1 MALGKLGGQAR
12 VSDRAFDA
20 LYTAIIHGD
29 LEAGSRLQVRD
40 LAESLG
46 TSMMPVREALNRLEE
61 FGLVETLPYRGAV
74 VKTFSQGE
82 LLEIY
87 SVRTLLE
94 SQAVKLGI
102 GQCDGVCVK
111 ELEEKLQQIQQ
122 ALDAQDPA
130 GFLDAEEAMLTC
142 VFERAG
148 NQTLMS
154 FIRTLWARSRYYK
167 MVGVKDVFETGNVA
181 LLYDEAAQFVAGAT
195 TQDENMALDAL
206 NAHPRNEARISDNR
220 EIGGVSHG
228 RLVL

>member
-111 ELEEKLQQIQQ
+111 QLEEKLQQIQQ

-167 MVGVKDVFETGNVA
+167 MVGVRDVFETGNVA

-206 NAHPRNEARISDNR
+206 LTALKRAEAGIRA
-220 EIGGVSHG
+220 ELG
-228 RLVL
+228 

>member
-167 MVGVKDVFETGNVA
+167 MVGVKDLFETGNVA

-206 NAHPRNEARISDNR
+206 LTALKRAEDGIRA
-220 EIGGVSHG
+220 ELG
-228 RLVL
+228 

>member
-20 LYTAIIHGD
+20 LYTAIIHSD

-122 ALDAQDPA
+122 ALDAQDPT

-148 NQTLMS
+148 NQTLMN

-167 MVGVKDVFETGNVA
+167 MVGVKDLFETGNVA

-206 NAHPRNEARISDNR
+206 LSALKRAEDGIRA
-220 EIGGVSHG
+220 ELG
-228 RLVL
+228 

>member
-12 VSDRAFDA
+12 VSDRAFDV

-87 SVRTLLE
+87 TVRTLLE

-167 MVGVKDVFETGNVA
+167 MVGVKDVFETGNIA

-195 TQDENMALDAL
+195 AQDEEMALDAL
-206 NAHPRNEARISDNR
+206 LTALKRAEDGIRA
-220 EIGGVSHG
+220 ELG
-228 RLVL
+228 

>member
-1 MALGKLGGQAR
+1 M
-12 VSDRAFDA
+12 
-20 LYTAIIHGD
+20 
-29 LEAGSRLQVRD
+29 
-40 LAESLG
+40 
-46 TSMMPVREALNRLEE
+46 
-61 FGLVETLPYRGAV
+61 
-74 VKTFSQGE
+74 
-82 LLEIY
+82 
-87 SVRTLLE
+87 
-94 SQAVKLGI
+94 
-102 GQCDGVCVK
+102 CVK

-220 EIGGVSHG
+220 EICGVSHG

>member
-1 MALGKLGGQAR
+1 
-12 VSDRAFDA
+12 
-20 LYTAIIHGD
+20 
-29 LEAGSRLQVRD
+29 
-40 LAESLG
+40 
-46 TSMMPVREALNRLEE
+46 MPVREALNRLEE

-167 MVGVKDVFETGNVA
+167 MVGVKDLFETGNVA

-206 NAHPRNEARISDNR
+206 LTALKRAEAGIRA
-220 EIGGVSHG
+220 ELG
-228 RLVL
+228 

>member
-206 NAHPRNEARISDNR
+206 LTALKRAEDGIRA
-220 EIGGVSHG
+220 ELG
-228 RLVL
+228 

>member
-206 NAHPRNEARISDNR
+206 LTALKRAEAGIRA
-220 EIGGVSHG
+220 ELG
-228 RLVL
+228 

>member
-12 VSDRAFDA
+12 VSGRAFDA

-167 MVGVKDVFETGNVA
+167 MVGVRDVFETGNVA

-206 NAHPRNEARISDNR
+206 ITALKHAEDGIRAEL
-220 EIGGVSHG
+220 G
-228 RLVL
+228 

>member
-1 MALGKLGGQAR
+1 M
-12 VSDRAFDA
+12 
-20 LYTAIIHGD
+20 
-29 LEAGSRLQVRD
+29 
-40 LAESLG
+40 
-46 TSMMPVREALNRLEE
+46 
-61 FGLVETLPYRGAV
+61 
-74 VKTFSQGE
+74 
-82 LLEIY
+82 
-87 SVRTLLE
+87 
-94 SQAVKLGI
+94 
-102 GQCDGVCVK
+102 CVK

-167 MVGVKDVFETGNVA
+167 MVGVRDVFETGNVA

-195 TQDENMALDAL
+195 AQDEDMALDAL

>member
-61 FGLVETLPYRGAV
+61 FGLVEALPYRGAV

-167 MVGVKDVFETGNVA
+167 MVGVKDVFETGNMA

-206 NAHPRNEARISDNR
+206 LTALKRAEDGIRA
-220 EIGGVSHG
+220 ELG
-228 RLVL
+228 

>member
-82 LLEIY
+82 LLDIY
-87 SVRTLLE
+87 FARTLLE

-102 GQCDGVCVK
+102 GPCDPVCVK

-142 VFERAG
+142 AFERAG

-195 TQDENMALDAL
+195 TQDEDMALDAL
-206 NAHPRNEARISDNR
+206 LTALKRAEDGIRA
-220 EIGGVSHG
+220 ELG
-228 RLVL
+228 

>member
-195 TQDENMALDAL
+195 TQDEDMALDAL
-206 NAHPRNEARISDNR
+206 LTALKRAEDGIRA
-220 EIGGVSHG
+220 ELG
-228 RLVL
+228 

>member
-74 VKTFSQGE
+74 VKTFFQGE

-154 FIRTLWARSRYYK
+154 FIRTLWACSRYYK

-206 NAHPRNEARISDNR
+206 LTALKRAEDGIRA
-220 EIGGVSHG
+220 ELG
-228 RLVL
+228 

>member
-111 ELEEKLQQIQQ
+111 QLEEKLQQIQQ

-130 GFLDAEEAMLTC
+130 GFLAAEEAMLTC

-167 MVGVKDVFETGNVA
+167 MVGVKDVFETGNIA

-206 NAHPRNEARISDNR
+206 LTALKRAEAGIRA
-220 EIGGVSHG
+220 ELG
-228 RLVL
+228 

>member
-111 ELEEKLQQIQQ
+111 ELEEKLKQIQK
-122 ALDAQDPA
+122 ALDAQNPA

-148 NQTLMS
+148 NQTLMN

-167 MVGVKDVFETGNVA
+167 MVGVKDLFETGNVA

-195 TQDENMALDAL
+195 TQDEAMALDAL
-206 NAHPRNEARISDNR
+206 LRSLKRAEDGIRAEL
-220 EIGGVSHG
+220 G
-228 RLVL
+228 

>member
-148 NQTLMS
+148 NQTLMN

-167 MVGVKDVFETGNVA
+167 MVGVKDLFETGNVA

-195 TQDENMALDAL
+195 SQDEDMALDAL
-206 NAHPRNEARISDNR
+206 LTALKRAEDGIRA
-220 EIGGVSHG
+220 ELG
-228 RLVL
+228 

>member
-167 MVGVKDVFETGNVA
+167 MVGVKDLFETGNVA

>member
-20 LYTAIIHGD
+20 LYTAIIHSD

-167 MVGVKDVFETGNVA
+167 MVGVKDLFETGNVA

-206 NAHPRNEARISDNR
+206 LTALKRAEDGIRA
-220 EIGGVSHG
+220 ELG
-228 RLVL
+228 

>member
-1 MALGKLGGQAR
+1 M
-12 VSDRAFDA
+12 
-20 LYTAIIHGD
+20 
-29 LEAGSRLQVRD
+29 
-40 LAESLG
+40 
-46 TSMMPVREALNRLEE
+46 
-61 FGLVETLPYRGAV
+61 
-74 VKTFSQGE
+74 
-82 LLEIY
+82 LEIY

-102 GQCDGVCVK
+102 GQCDGVCVN

-154 FIRTLWARSRYYK
+154 FIRTLWARSHYYK
-167 MVGVKDVFETGNVA
+167 MVGVKDVFEIGNVA

>member
-148 NQTLMS
+148 NETLMS

-195 TQDENMALDAL
+195 TQDENRALDAL
-206 NAHPRNEARISDNR
+206 LTALKRAEDGIRA
-220 EIGGVSHG
+220 ELG
-228 RLVL
+228 

>member
-1 MALGKLGGQAR
+1 
-12 VSDRAFDA
+12 
-20 LYTAIIHGD
+20 
-29 LEAGSRLQVRD
+29 
-40 LAESLG
+40 
-46 TSMMPVREALNRLEE
+46 MMPVREALNRLEE

-111 ELEEKLQQIQQ
+111 QLEEKLQQIQQ

-130 GFLDAEEAMLTC
+130 GFLAAEEAMLTC

-167 MVGVKDVFETGNVA
+167 MVGVRDVFETGNVA

-206 NAHPRNEARISDNR
+206 LTALKRAEAGIRA
-220 EIGGVSHG
+220 ELG
-228 RLVL
+228 

>member
-20 LYTAIIHGD
+20 LYTAIIHGG

-111 ELEEKLQQIQQ
+111 QLEEKLQQIQQ

-167 MVGVKDVFETGNVA
+167 MVGVKDLFETGNVA

-206 NAHPRNEARISDNR
+206 ITALKHAEDGIRAEL
-220 EIGGVSHG
+220 G
-228 RLVL
+228 